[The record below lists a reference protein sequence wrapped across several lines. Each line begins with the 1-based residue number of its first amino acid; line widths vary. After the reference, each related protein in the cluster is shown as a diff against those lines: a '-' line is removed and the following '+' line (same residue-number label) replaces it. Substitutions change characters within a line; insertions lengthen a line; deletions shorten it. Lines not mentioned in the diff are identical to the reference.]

1 MHTCAGWQQIRSEHT
16 SGWLT
21 RLTRWEAAPCWL
33 RDKIAVTWTHWS
45 DCCDSGCPPQALDVV
60 HYAMMFSENVHAL
73 FGSCSLLSWSYTDT
87 LRVLIAAFSPIDTLR
102 VSQSSL
108 PSTRFVSHSLL
119 SHRHTSC
126 LTVFCLLSHRHSSCL
141 TVFCLLSRRHSSC
154 LTVFSLLSRRHSSCL
169 TVFSILSRR
178 HSSCPNYNFLSHRYS
193 SCLTAF
199 SPIDTLRVLQPSR
212 PSTLFVSYS
221 LNSLPSTLFVSYSL
235 NSLPSTL
242 FVSYSLNSLPS
253 TLFVSYSLNFLP
265 STLFVSY
272 CLLPTTL
279 FVSDSLL
286 PIFTLRVLITTVSPP
301 VILRVLQ
308 SSFSPTRT
316 GHSWQNSL
324 MLRTHS
330 IPYLF

>member
-1 MHTCAGWQQIRSEHT
+1 MQ
-16 SGWLT
+16 
-21 RLTRWEAAPCWL
+21 P
-33 RDKIAVTWTHWS
+33 
-45 DCCDSGCPPQALDVV
+45 
-60 HYAMMFSENVHAL
+60 
-73 FGSCSLLSWSYTDT
+73 
-87 LRVLIAAFSPIDTLR
+87 
-102 VSQSSL
+102 SL

-119 SHRHTSC
+119 SHRHASC
-126 LTVFCLLSHRHSSCL
+126 LIV
-141 TVFCLLSRRHSSC
+141 
-154 LTVFSLLSRRHSSCL
+154 
-169 TVFSILSRR
+169 
-178 HSSCPNYNFLSHRYS
+178 
-193 SCLTAF
+193 F
-199 SPIDTLRVLQPSR
+199 SPIDTLRVLQSSVFSPIDTLRVLQSSVFSPVDTLRVLITTFCPIDTLHVLQPSR
-212 PSTLFVSYS
+212 
-221 LNSLPSTLFVSYSL
+221 
-235 NSLPSTL
+235 PSTL